1 MNVQTE
7 VVLEKFSNIIWE
19 QKCWAILQ
27 EDTSDELFDLFTD
40 LEIRRLKWSW
50 PFAPLAIGSFF
61 LESSTGGEPTKP
73 ELLDRFKRDL
83 LSKPYETMVSLKDYL
98 LFPLELRK
106 VETYAG
112 SLGYR
117 SKEDLRNWKMSR
129 TELLKLVMESR
140 LSFLEG
146 VYEVGRTQPVTDPY
160 KHVIELP
167 WWGLEF
173 LTVGVLSSSYCCDAT
188 KTTPDTRDMK
198 LGLIVHQALKLTAN
212 LLVRVLS
219 ERCVVLPSSPN

>member
-1 MNVQTE
+1 MNVKAE

-19 QKCWAILQ
+19 QKCCAILQ
-27 EDTSDELFDLFTD
+27 EDISDELFDLFTD

-50 PFAPLAIGSFF
+50 PFALLAIGSFF
-61 LESSTGGEPTKP
+61 LESTGGEPTKP

-83 LSKPYETMVSLKDYL
+83 LSKPDETMVSLKDYL

-146 VYEVGRTQPVTDPY
+146 
-160 KHVIELP
+160 
-167 WWGLEF
+167 GL
-173 LTVGVLSSSYCCDAT
+173 
-188 KTTPDTRDMK
+188 
-198 LGLIVHQALKLTAN
+198 
-212 LLVRVLS
+212 
-219 ERCVVLPSSPN
+219 